1 MLNSTSCTP
10 WPIGLGDALP
20 CSPNSNLIETL
31 ISVPSPPELRVAEAA
46 ADGVRICWCGGTTMM
61 PHALSHGFH
70 TDLGHAMPCAASE
83 STPRNRPHDVSHLR
97 RGSLGSSA
105 IPILQYQVQCR
116 VPPPAGADAEH
127 GWANVQTGGCDL
139 AGLTSADEV
148 RTPPRSLPRLLIP
161 ATQPPIL
168 LL

>member
-1 MLNSTSCTP
+1 M
-10 WPIGLGDALP
+10 
-20 CSPNSNLIETL
+20 
-31 ISVPSPPELRVAEAA
+31 R
-46 ADGVRICWCGGTTMM
+46 
-61 PHALSHGFH
+61 
-70 TDLGHAMPCAASE
+70 CAASE
-83 STPRNRPHDVSHLR
+83 STPRNRSHDVSHLR

-116 VPPPAGADAEH
+116 VPPPADADAEH

-161 ATQPPIL
+161 ATQPPL
-168 LL
+168 LLL

>member
-1 MLNSTSCTP
+1 M
-10 WPIGLGDALP
+10 GLGDALP

-46 ADGVRICWCGGTTMM
+46 ADGVRICWCGGATMM

-70 TDLGHAMPCAASE
+70 TLIWVMPCHALLRSRRRAAVRIE
-83 STPRNRPHDVSHLR
+83 VSHLR

-116 VPPPAGADAEH
+116 APPPADLADLAEH

-161 ATQPPIL
+161 ATQPPL
-168 LL
+168 LLL